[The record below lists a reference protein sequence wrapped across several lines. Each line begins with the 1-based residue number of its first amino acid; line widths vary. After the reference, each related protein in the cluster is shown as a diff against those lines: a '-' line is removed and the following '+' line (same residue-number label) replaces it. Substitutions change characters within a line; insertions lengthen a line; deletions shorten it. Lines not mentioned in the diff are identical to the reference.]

1 MKAIDVT
8 GMRFGRL
15 CAIDVSSEHCGRQ
28 RKWVCKCDC
37 GNITHAT
44 STSLRSGDTASCG
57 CLRREMTGERG
68 RAQKKHGLRGTREY
82 SSWVSMTSRCSNPG
96 DPNWEM
102 YGGRGIQVC
111 ERWMSFES
119 FLSDLGKRPTSTSID
134 RIDSNGNYEPT
145 NCRWATPEVQSNNK
159 RNNRFVD
166 FEGQRLTIAQWARAK
181 DMSKQALIMRLNAGW
196 EVKRALTQPIR
207 FKGYK

>member
-1 MKAIDVT
+1 
-8 GMRFGRL
+8 
-15 CAIDVSSEHCGRQ
+15 
-28 RKWVCKCDC
+28 
-37 GNITHAT
+37 
-44 STSLRSGDTASCG
+44 
-57 CLRREMTGERG
+57 
-68 RAQKKHGLRGTREY
+68 
-82 SSWVSMTSRCSNPG
+82 
-96 DPNWEM
+96 M